1 MKYMALTG
9 ISSQVLTDL
18 QNNRIRSIEIH
29 SPHNFFTIHDAKT
42 GSLVFLTKTSY
53 SDINTGTIGLI
64 ARINQRQIAIH
75 RLVQST
81 DQIYEEYETY
91 AARLQL
97 EFRGIGRVRRIE
109 QAAIGKPYIVE
120 VDEVNYLEAK

>member
-1 MKYMALTG
+1 MALTG

-29 SPHNFFTIHDAKT
+29 SPHNFFTIHDAET
-42 GSLVFLTKTSY
+42 GSLVFLTKISY

-75 RLVQST
+75 RIVQST

-97 EFRGIGRVRRIE
+97 ELRGIGRVRRIE
-109 QAAIGKPYIVE
+109 QADIGKPYIVE

>member
-1 MKYMALTG
+1 M
-9 ISSQVLTDL
+9 
-18 QNNRIRSIEIH
+18 
-29 SPHNFFTIHDAKT
+29 
-42 GSLVFLTKTSY
+42 
-53 SDINTGTIGLI
+53 I
-64 ARINQRQIAIH
+64 ARINRRQIAIH

-97 EFRGIGRVRRIE
+97 ELRGIGRVRRIE
-109 QAAIGKPYIVE
+109 QAVIGKPYIVE

>member
-29 SPHNFFTIHDAKT
+29 SPHNFFTIHDAET
-42 GSLVFLTKTSY
+42 GSLVFLTKISY

-75 RLVQST
+75 RIVQST

-97 EFRGIGRVRRIE
+97 ELRGIGRVRRIE
-109 QAAIGKPYIVE
+109 QADIGKPYIVE